1 MRGDLGHCVLRVL
14 LPITYIVAVGHGV
27 TWEHDLVSH
36 SGVAPCRKEVV
47 LNDSV
52 AVDAKRILLR
62 YGVPIGILDSI
73 QEHERI
79 AFARSVSKTPV
90 PERTERLLDLL
101 VEHGYLDAETAAASA
116 RKYRKSARR
125 K

>member
-1 MRGDLGHCVLRVL
+1 
-14 LPITYIVAVGHGV
+14 
-27 TWEHDLVSH
+27 
-36 SGVAPCRKEVV
+36 
-47 LNDSV
+47 LNDDDSV

-73 QEHERI
+73 QEQERI

-101 VEHGYLDAETAAASA
+101 VEHGYLDAETASASA
-116 RKYRKSARR
+116 RKYRKSTRR
-125 K
+125 SRK